1 MKAGGRGND
10 ALMRA
15 VETIMKILKDYRDYL
30 LEKTPRQKQVQY
42 FWLALSGA
50 LLAYGAFSFSAD
62 TIVRSLLL
70 LVIGASLAID
80 AATNLAYFTN
90 KPLFSRLVNIKIAAN
105 IISLLYI
112 VVFLV
117 LSSRQRP

>member
-1 MKAGGRGND
+1 MKAGGQEND
-10 ALMRA
+10 ALTRPAEKVMN
-15 VETIMKILKDYRDYL
+15 ILKEYRDYL
-30 LEKTPRQKQVQY
+30 LEKTPRQKPVQY

-90 KPLFSRLVNIKIAAN
+90 KPLFSRLVNVKMAAN
-105 IISLLYI
+105 IVSLLYI

-117 LSSRQRP
+117 LSTRQRY